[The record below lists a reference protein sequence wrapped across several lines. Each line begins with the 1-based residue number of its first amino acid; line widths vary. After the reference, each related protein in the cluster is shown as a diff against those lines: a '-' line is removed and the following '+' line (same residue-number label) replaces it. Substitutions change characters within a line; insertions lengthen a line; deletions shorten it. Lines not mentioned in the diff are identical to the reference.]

1 MMSSGY
7 EVLAGI
13 LLVLG
18 ATAPVAWWAWK
29 RPLLARAARRSARG
43 HLKQGLTVAL
53 TASLATAVVAGA
65 LAVGDSMEALVE
77 QTADDALPGIDGII
91 TSTAPVETGYFTRLF
106 FYPDWSDSV
115 RKEAMLLTVPAATT
129 CGSTGQRDGQVTLYG
144 FSDSLYGFSS
154 FYQDGD
160 ERTAPLG
167 TGDVVI
173 NRHLAVQLDVQ
184 VGERITLR
192 VPNPAFWS
200 DFLFLYG
207 EDASVE
213 REVRVRAIFDNE
225 GLGRLDLEAKRT
237 PGSSV
242 FMSMDDVQDLMG
254 VGDYVN
260 TVVFQY
266 KHRGIVGTDREARL
280 IKSFTSTLDDLVGAE
295 GVDLRVAH
303 SAQGWS
309 VLTSDR
315 IFIQGELEPRL
326 AEAAWLWSPALTYFV
341 DSIEGPGGKDLAYS
355 TVTGLDFDADLT
367 ALGPWPW
374 DPSSPQDIPAPGS
387 NEALVNNWTADWLGV
402 SAGDTLT
409 VSYTF
414 VDDRYTLQKGS
425 VDLEVV
431 GVVELEGKALD
442 RSLLPPI
449 PGVQDAVSC
458 LDWEPPF
465 PMDLTTI
472 EDEDVQYWND
482 YRGTP
487 KLWIDLGT
495 ARGLWSNPDGDWTSA
510 RYYTYNESERGD
522 AGIFDDAVTAG
533 DAGIVVSAARAEAY
547 DTAGPLAI
555 FEQMFIAFGGV
566 LLLVACL
573 LMASAFDNLARSR
586 IREHATLRALG
597 LDERG
602 LLQVMLMEGMVWGA
616 LAGLVGV
623 AAGAGLG
630 SALVASLNSVWAD
643 AVEGATIPLRIDGG
657 SLWLALGTGV
667 VVTLATLF
675 LAARRASRAHI
686 AASLADRAGIAVD
699 TTPPIPR
706 SRAIPL
712 AILLL
717 VAPAVAGAML
727 APSTDMGGIA
737 TFFVVGALAC
747 LGGVLLATPVLA
759 WLERRVR
766 RGGLLAPWRMGLRSL
781 NRRPGRSLALVA
793 TFALVSFGV
802 IGISWAGE
810 IEIRYAGDLRTDMT
824 GGYDVLAETWVQV
837 GKDLKE
843 DPAAPG
849 GDWTVT
855 PVKVVGSQGGTC
867 SNLNA
872 RFPPR
877 VMGVPPEF
885 IENVTVGFRDSQV
898 GGDRETW
905 RSLDSL
911 TRNGHV
917 RVVVDYN
924 TLVWVYGG
932 AIGDVYEVEGDNG
945 RVHEM
950 EVVGV
955 MDASIFGGS
964 FITSL
969 DMVERVY
976 PDSAAFTYFLFDSGS
991 REPAKLVRDLE
1002 SAFGDLGLDARTT
1015 EAVARETVGYE
1026 MSFLRLFQAYLAL
1039 GLVIGSLG
1047 LGALAAREVQDRRRE
1062 IGGMK
1067 ALGWP
1072 RRMVWETFL
1081 AEQVWFAL
1089 TGVVVGI
1096 VGAAIAVVA
1105 ISPAWLGSVTKIY
1118 FPAGTVAMLA
1128 LTMVA
1133 AAALGALVAARDAAR
1148 VPPADAMR
1156 SVQ

>member
-1 MMSSGY
+1 MSSGY
-7 EVLAGI
+7 EVMAG
-13 LLVLG
+13 LLMVIG
-18 ATAPVAWWAWK
+18 AAAPVTWWAWK

-53 TASLATAVVAGA
+53 TASLATAVIAGA
-65 LAVGDSMEALVE
+65 LAVGDSMGALVE
-77 QTADDALPGIDGII
+77 RTADDALPGMDGLI
-91 TSTAPVETGYFTRLF
+91 TSTTPVETGYFTRLF
-106 FYPDWSDSV
+106 FYPDWSDNV

-129 CGSTGQRDGQVTLYG
+129 CGSTGQRDGRVTLYG
-144 FSDSLYGFSS
+144 FTDSLYGFSS
-154 FYQDGD
+154 FYKDGD

-173 NRHLAVQLDVQ
+173 NQHLADQLGVR

-192 VPNPAFWS
+192 VPNPEFWS

-207 EDASVE
+207 EDASIQ
-213 REVRVRAIFDNE
+213 REVRVRAVFDDQ
-225 GLGRLDLEAKRT
+225 GLGRIDLEAKRT

-242 FMSMDDVQDLMG
+242 FMSLDDAQDLMG
-254 VGDYVN
+254 LGDVVN
-260 TVVFQY
+260 AVVFQY
-266 KHRGIVGTDREARL
+266 RDRDLVGTDRERRL
-280 IKSFTSTLDDLVGAE
+280 VRSFTDQLDEQVGAE
-295 GVDLRVAH
+295 GADLQVRTSV
-303 SAQGWS
+303 QGWS

-326 AEAAWLWSPALTYFV
+326 AEAAWLWSPTLTYFV
-341 DSIEGPGGKDLAYS
+341 DSIEAPAGGDLAYS
-355 TVTGLDFDADLT
+355 TVTGLDFGADLT
-367 ALGPWPW
+367 ALGPWPFVT
-374 DPSSPQDIPAPGS
+374 SSPQTVPAPGS
-387 NEALVNNWTADWLGV
+387 YGALVNNWTAEHLGV
-402 SAGDTLT
+402 AAGDTLT
-409 VSYTF
+409 VTYTV
-414 VDDRYTLQKGS
+414 VDDRYTLQRAS

-431 GVVELEGKALD
+431 GVVALEGKALD
-442 RSLLPPI
+442 GSLLPPI
-449 PGVQDAVSC
+449 PGVHDAVSC

-472 EDEDVQYWND
+472 EDEDVEYWNEF
-482 YRGTP
+482 RGTP

-510 RYYTYNESERGD
+510 RYYPYNESDRGRV
-522 AGIFDDAVTAG
+522 GIFDGAVTAG
-533 DAGIVVSAARAEAY
+533 DAGIFVHAARAEAY

-566 LLLVACL
+566 LLLAGCL
-573 LMASAFDNLARSR
+573 LMASAFNNLARSR

-597 LDERG
+597 LDRRG

-616 LAGLVGV
+616 LAGLIGV

-630 SALVASLNSVWAD
+630 AALVGALNSVWAD
-643 AVEGATIPLRIDGG
+643 AVEGATIPLRIESG
-657 SLWLALGTGV
+657 SLWLALGTGML
-667 VVTLATLF
+667 VTLATLF

-686 AASLADRAGIAVD
+686 AASLADRGGLAVD
-699 TTPPIPR
+699 TTPPIPA
-706 SRAIPL
+706 SRAVPM
-712 AILLL
+712 AILLV
-717 VAPAVAGAML
+717 VAPAVVGALL

-737 TFFVVGALAC
+737 TFFVVGALASM
-747 LGGVLLATPVLA
+747 GGVLLALPLLGR
-759 WLERRVR
+759 LERRVR

-781 NRRPGRSLALVA
+781 NRRPGRSLVLVA

-810 IEIRYAGDLRTDMT
+810 IEIRYAGDLQADMT

-837 GKDLKE
+837 GGDLRD
-843 DPAAPG
+843 DPAAPD

-877 VMGVPPEF
+877 VMGVPPDFLED
-885 IENVTVGFRDSQV
+885 VTVGFRDSQV
-898 GGDRETW
+898 GGDRDTW
-905 RSLDSL
+905 RSLDQL
-911 TRNGHV
+911 TRDGHV
-917 RVVVDYN
+917 PVVVDYN

-932 AIGDVYEVEGDNG
+932 AIGDVYDVEGDNG

-950 EVVGV
+950 EVVAV

-969 DMVERVY
+969 DLVERVY
-976 PDSAAFTYFLFDSGS
+976 PDSAAYTYFLFDSGS
-991 REPAKLVRDLE
+991 REPAQLARDLE

-1015 EAVARETVGYE
+1015 VAVAQETVGYE
-1026 MSFLRLFQAYLAL
+1026 LSFLRLFQAYLAL

-1047 LGALAAREVQDRRRE
+1047 LGALAAREVQDRRQE

-1072 RRMVWETFL
+1072 RRMVWQTFL
-1081 AEQVWFAL
+1081 SEQVWFAL
-1089 TGVVVGI
+1089 TGVTVGI
-1096 VGAAIAVVA
+1096 VGSAIAVVA
-1105 ISPAWLGSVTKIY
+1105 ISPAWLGSLTKIY
-1118 FPAGTVAMLA
+1118 FPAGTVAVLA
-1128 LTMVA
+1128 LAMVA